1 MTTFSNA
8 LRETA
13 TRTYTENGARARNT
27 SSNALVDL
35 FASIGSLR
43 NRDENEV
50 LRLFA
55 DAYQE
60 DKLIATKILFYA
72 RDIRG
77 GLGERKVFRDILVYL
92 AETHPEAILPNMDLI
107 GVYGRYDDM
116 YALVGTP
123 VEEAMWKAMKAQ
135 WDEDV
140 KNMNDGKAVSLLA
153 KWIKTPDATSPKT
166 REMGIQTAL
175 AIGPSVYKFKRTL
188 KALRA
193 YIGVIESKMSAGK
206 WNEIKY
212 AEVPSRAMLIYK
224 NAFMR
229 HDGSRY
235 ADYINKAVRGEEKI
249 NASTLYPYD
258 LIEKYLNSIS
268 CRSYYSFPFNKIKY
282 DASIEAQWKALPDF
296 VGTEANA
303 MVIADVSG
311 SMAGRPICSAVGLA
325 VYFAQRNKGAYHNMW
340 MSFSEESAIQILKG
354 DTLAQNLANMDMVH
368 WDNNTNLEL
377 AFRTILD
384 IALEHHV
391 SNDEMVK
398 SLIVISDMEIDR
410 ATYSFGW
417 AFYDDMA
424 KEYAK
429 AGYKIPN
436 VVFWNVNSRHDIF
449 HADANRKGVQLC
461 SGQSAS
467 TFKTL
472 MGSVGLTPTEMM
484 LKTVNDER
492 YSAIT
497 VG

>member
-43 NRDENEV
+43 NRNENEV

-123 VEEAMWKAMKAQ
+123 VEDAMWKAMKAQ

-140 KNMNDGKAVSLLA
+140 KNMENGKVVSLLA
-153 KWIKTPDATSPKT
+153 KWIKTPDATSKNT
-166 REMGIQTAL
+166 RELGIKTAL
-175 AIGPSVYKFKRTL
+175 KIGPSVYKFKRTL
-188 KALRA
+188 RALRN
-193 YIGVIESKMSAGK
+193 YLGVIESKMSAGK
-206 WNEIKY
+206 WDEIKY
-212 AEVPSRAMLIYK
+212 SAVPSRAMLLYK

-229 HDGSRY
+229 HDESRY
-235 ADYINKAVRGEEKI
+235 SEFINKAVKGEEKI

-258 LIEKYLNSIS
+258 LIEKYLNTNPKHSP
-268 CRSYYSFPFNKIKY
+268 YSFEFKKIKY

-325 VYFAQRNKGAYHNMW
+325 VYFAQRNNGAYHNMW
-340 MSFSEESAIQILKG
+340 MSFSEDSAIQILKG
-354 DTLAQNLANMDMVH
+354 DTLAQNLANLDTVH

-384 IALEHHV
+384 IALEHNV

-410 ATYSFGW
+410 ATYTFSW
-417 AFYDDMA
+417 SFYDAMA

-429 AGYKIPN
+429 AGYEIPN

-467 TFKTL
+467 TFKIL
-472 MGSVGLTPTEMM
+472 MGSVGMTPTEMM

>member
-13 TRTYTENGARARNT
+13 TRTYTENGAKARNT

-43 NRDENEV
+43 HRDENEV

-123 VEEAMWKAMKAQ
+123 VEDAMWKAMKTQ
-135 WDEDV
+135 WNEDV
-140 KNMNDGKAVSLLA
+140 KNMENGKVVSLLA
-153 KWIKTPDATSPKT
+153 KWIKTPDATSKNT
-166 REMGIQTAL
+166 RELGIKTAL

-188 KALRA
+188 RALRK
-193 YIGVIESKMSAGK
+193 YLGVIESKMSAGK
-206 WNEIKY
+206 WDEIKY
-212 AEVPSRAMLIYK
+212 SAVPSRAMLIYK

-229 HDGSRY
+229 HDESRY
-235 ADYINKAVRGEEKI
+235 SEFINKAARGEEKI

-258 LIEKYLNSIS
+258 LIEKYLDTIS
-268 CRSYYSFPFNKIKY
+268 GRSYYSFPFKRLKY

-340 MSFSEESAIQILKG
+340 MSFSEDSAIQILKG
-354 DTLAQNLANMDMVH
+354 DTLAQNLASMDTNH

-384 IALEHHV
+384 IALEHNV

-398 SLIVISDMEIDR
+398 SLIVISDMEIDG

-417 AFYDDMA
+417 SFYDDMA

-429 AGYKIPN
+429 AGYEIPN

-461 SGQSAS
+461 SGQAAS

-472 MGSVGLTPTEMM
+472 MGSVGMTPTEMM
-484 LKTVNDER
+484 LKTINDER

>member
-1 MTTFSNA
+1 MSRFANA
-8 LRETA
+8 LRETS
-13 TRTYTENGARARNT
+13 THTYTENGARAKNT
-27 SSNALVDL
+27 SGNALVDL
-35 FASIGSLR
+35 FGCIGSLR
-43 NRDENEV
+43 TRSENEV
-50 LRLFA
+50 TRLFA
-55 DAYQE
+55 EAYQE
-60 DKLIATKILFYA
+60 DALIATKILFYA

-92 AETHPEAILPNMDLI
+92 ANMHPEAILPNLDLI

-123 VEEAMWKAMKAQ
+123 IEADMWKAMKAQ

-140 KNMNDGKAVSLLA
+140 KNMKDGKAVSLLA

-166 REMGIQTAL
+166 REMGIKTAL

-235 ADYINKAVRGEEKI
+235 SDYINKAVRGEEKI

-258 LIEKYLNSIS
+258 LIEKYLKQNTH
-268 CRSYYSFPFNKIKY
+268 YWGYDFTNLKF

-303 MVIADVSG
+303 LVIADTSG
-311 SMAGRPICSAVGLA
+311 SMSGRPICSAVGLA
-325 VYFAQRNKGAYHNMW
+325 IYFAQRNKGAFHNLW
-340 MSFSEESAIQILKG
+340 MSFSRDSEIQTLKG
-354 DTLAQNLANMDMVH
+354 DTLAQNLAGLDTDT
-368 WDNNTNLEL
+368 WDSNTNLER
-377 AFRTILD
+377 AFERILE
-384 IALEHHV
+384 IAVTNHIEPE
-391 SNDEMVK
+391 EMIK
-398 SLIVISDMEIDR
+398 SLIIISDMEIDSGVR
-410 ATYSFGW
+410 NSWSF
-417 AFYDDMA
+417 YEDMRV
-424 KEYAK
+424 KFER
-429 AGYKIPN
+429 AGYEIPN

-449 HADANRKGVQLC
+449 HADATRKGVQLC
-461 SGQSAS
+461 SGQSTA

-472 MGSVGLTPTEMM
+472 MGSVGMTPVEMM
-484 LKTVNDER
+484 MKTINDER